1 MNIGV
6 IVAAVLIS
14 LAIGA
19 IIGVIYRKKIAESK
33 VGNAEEEAK
42 RIVNMARIE
51 AENLKKEEIIKAK
64 EEIMASR
71 KELKKNINYIAG
83 ELFTECLVNSLYVPG
98 TDKQKA
104 DELMAEILKMQ
115 DEFISRISHTEPGN
129 VKGFYKKLR
138 ADFNAKVDEIIDA
151 MGKLK

>member
-1 MNIGV
+1 
-6 IVAAVLIS
+6 
-14 LAIGA
+14 
-19 IIGVIYRKKIAESK
+19 
-33 VGNAEEEAK
+33 
-42 RIVNMARIE
+42 
-51 AENLKKEEIIKAK
+51 
-64 EEIMASR
+64 MASR

-129 VKGFYKKLR
+129 VTQGLLHVSEISWDR
-138 ADFNAKVDEIIDA
+138 NAKVDEIIDA

>member
-1 MNIGV
+1 MLYTNKEKHY
-6 IVAAVLIS
+6 L
-14 LAIGA
+14 
-19 IIGVIYRKKIAESK
+19 YRKKFRLFILNVK
-33 VGNAEEEAK
+33 
-42 RIVNMARIE
+42 
-51 AENLKKEEIIKAK
+51 
-64 EEIMASR
+64 IMASR

>member
-1 MNIGV
+1 
-6 IVAAVLIS
+6 
-14 LAIGA
+14 
-19 IIGVIYRKKIAESK
+19 
-33 VGNAEEEAK
+33 
-42 RIVNMARIE
+42 
-51 AENLKKEEIIKAK
+51 
-64 EEIMASR
+64 MASR

-83 ELFTECLVNSLYVPG
+83 ELFTECLVISLYVPG

-104 DELMAEILKMQ
+104 DTLMAEILKMQ

-138 ADFNAKVDEIIDA
+138 TDFNAKVDEIINA